1 MKNIE
6 FNLATTPFIESLSRY
21 EEYFGFIMYEN
32 PDNPKQTFDEGDIKN
47 LTIDLLSIAEI
58 DFEEVSVQKI
68 NKEEY
73 GLTDFVRVMINYLG
87 KEWTTSDIYY
97 NKNKLGDFEDYKL
110 IAVINDIL
118 RLSSH
123 SKRFFSVR
131 NDFWNDNDG
140 MKYSYS
146 INLIWTELELMK
158 SLINQLENHDS
169 SIDLLKS
176 KREFYVNTS
185 LNISLN
191 SNVDFENLG
200 FQFSSTIPQK
210 KFVQN
215 TVINL
220 DSFTLN
226 NFDES
231 LKRSGIEPFYL
242 WLEDKQNY
250 NFICDT
256 LAKYLTNKTTDI
268 TQNDRNITVFF
279 EERESLIIPRFIKK
293 ENHNLP
299 NTIGIVESLN
309 SLLQFYNST
318 KRIYFYCLD
327 YRAKEHANSYFI
339 CDLEVGNQI
348 VELIKKKHGLIG
360 ENFYRPD
367 VHLNL
372 YLVYENEEIKVGINN
387 EPIKKLLGVDVPSGQ
402 KWEDLL
408 VHFLLLDDHRKMPN
422 SAWNKKSKQLIEDIG
437 EDEFINLGVTWI
449 SRCIENATIN
459 HRNIQLGL
467 ARSHEVI
474 TESLIGKIHPNQG
487 HPKWLVDVYGD
498 KIKAGSFFIT
508 KAQVMNNSSN
518 YFYYSLGGRIL
529 RGFLHCATLVNKKD
543 ILFLVDRFA
552 VTNPNECAD
561 AIHIYTQL
569 PPNEGVP
576 RLTRLRSKIKKKN
589 IQTRIET
596 ALKKIGEKLKLT
608 PDQVEEFSLSDYDL
622 NKNHELI
629 SDLGDFKAIFKI
641 DTYKKTSLTWIDTK
655 GKIQVSI
662 PAKVKNEYANDLKE
676 LKAAIKEIEAQLP
689 IQKDRI
695 EGFYLKNR
703 SWTYDEWLP
712 LYINHSLMGVIGKQ
726 LIWHFYDETHKN
738 QGIWND
744 GQFVDVNEKPIDWL
758 NEKTQVQL
766 WHPIGFNADYIL
778 SWRTYLQKNEITQ
791 PFKQAFREVYIL
803 TDAELNTH
811 SYSNRFAG
819 HILNREHFGALCK
832 ARNWTPN
839 AMASGMPTKRVA
851 AWNIMVEY
859 WVNEVWL
866 GQHSSFYGS
875 AHLTTDQVRFYRNK
889 QQINMDDVPAIIFSE
904 LMRDIDLFVGVT
916 SIANDPN
923 WQDRGDNNTRN
934 YWVNYAFGDLSESSK
949 IREQALKNF
958 IPKLKIA
965 SKCSFEGKFL
975 KVQGKIR
982 NYKIHLGSGN
992 ILMEPNDQYLCIVPD
1007 ASKNNYTNK
1016 LYLPFEGDNMLSIIV
1031 SKATLLA
1038 DDDKI
1043 TDETILRQIKI

>member
-6 FNLATTPFIESLSRY
+6 FNLATTPFIQSLSKY
-21 EEYFGFIMYEN
+21 EEYFTHYTYSN
-32 PDNPKQTFDEGDIKN
+32 PDDLNQKFDTNDIIN
-47 LTIDLLSIAEI
+47 LTKDFLTVAEI
-58 DFEEVSVQKI
+58 DFEDVSIEKTEK
-68 NKEEY
+68 KEN
-73 GLTDFVRVMINYLG
+73 GLSDCVRVTIICLG
-87 KEWTTSDIYY
+87 KAWTTYDMNFNENSFSF
-97 NKNKLGDFEDYKL
+97 FENDSYKL
-110 IAVINDIL
+110 YYLINSIL
-118 RLSSH
+118 YKKASP
-123 SKRFFSVR
+123 KRFFLIA
-131 NDFWNDNDG
+131 NQFWGEDG
-140 MKYSYS
+140 DLYAYSSKIAFANIEFMKKVLHKLKIGDYA
-146 INLIWTELELMK
+146 T
-158 SLINQLENHDS
+158 
-169 SIDLLKS
+169 DLLNS
-176 KREFYVNTS
+176 KRTFYVNKYFDFS
-185 LNISLN
+185 LISEKEDERLIATRFSPINPNDTFEKNIVLN
-191 SNVDFENLG
+191 VE
-200 FQFSSTIPQK
+200 T
-210 KFVQN
+210 
-215 TVINL
+215 
-220 DSFTLN
+220 FTLN
-226 NFDES
+226 DFDES
-231 LKRSGIEPFYL
+231 LKRSDIEPFYL
-242 WLEDKQNY
+242 WIEDKQNY

-256 LAKYLTNKTTDI
+256 LAKYLTNKTVDI
-268 TQNDRNITVFF
+268 TQNDRNTTIYF
-279 EERESLIIPRFIKK
+279 EDKESLTIPRFIKK
-293 ENHNLP
+293 ENNNLP

-348 VELIKKKHGLIG
+348 FELIKKKHGLIG
-360 ENFYRPD
+360 DNFYRPD

-467 ARSHEVI
+467 AHEVI

-561 AIHIYTQL
+561 VIHVYTQL

-596 ALKKIGEKLKLT
+596 ALKKIGEKLNLT

-641 DTYKKTSLTWIDTK
+641 DTYKKTSLNWIDSK

-703 SWTYDEWLP
+703 SWTYNEWLP

-738 QGIWND
+738 QGIWKD
-744 GQFVDVNEKPIDWL
+744 GQFVDVNENPIDWL

>member
-6 FNLATTPFIESLSRY
+6 FNLATTPFIESLSKY

-58 DFEEVSVQKI
+58 DCEEISVQKI
-68 NKEEY
+68 DKEEEY
-73 GLTDFVRVMINYLG
+73 GLTDFVRVTINCLE
-87 KEWTTSDIYY
+87 KIWTTSDIYY
-97 NKNKLGDFEDYKL
+97 NKNKLGDFQDYKL

-118 RLSSH
+118 QLASH

-131 NDFWNDNDG
+131 NDIWNDNDG
-140 MKYSYS
+140 MKYSYCL
-146 INLIWTELELMK
+146 NLIWTELELMK

-191 SNVDFENLG
+191 SSVDFENLG
-200 FQFSSTIPQK
+200 FQLYSTIPQK
-210 KFVQN
+210 KFVQK
-215 TVINL
+215 TVINS
-220 DSFTLN
+220 DSFTLDD
-226 NFDES
+226 FDKS

-242 WLEDKQNY
+242 WMEDKQNY

-256 LAKYLTNKTTDI
+256 LAKYLTNKTVDI
-268 TQNDRNITVFF
+268 TQNERSITVFF
-279 EERESLIIPRFIKK
+279 EDRESLIIPRFIKK

-299 NTIGIVESLN
+299 NTIGIVASLN

-318 KRIYFYCLD
+318 TRIYFYCFD
-327 YRAKEHANSYFI
+327 YREKEHANSYFI

-348 VELIKKKHGLIG
+348 VELLKVHSGLIDAD
-360 ENFYRPD
+360 FSRLD
-367 VHLNL
+367 L
-372 YLVYENEEIKVGINN
+372 YLVYENEEISIGVSN
-387 EPIKKLLGVDVPSGQ
+387 ESKKKLLGVDVPNGQ
-402 KWEDLL
+402 KWEDLFTL
-408 VHFLLLDDHRKMPN
+408 FLTLDSHKSMPGTK
-422 SAWNKKSKQLIEDIG
+422 WYKSLSELITLIG
-437 EDEFINLGVTWI
+437 EEEYVNVIIKWLQKLLEKKHQELPDYWRTRSIEESGWVIVTNP
-449 SRCIENATIN
+449 IENNLKEA
-459 HRNIQLGL
+459 
-467 ARSHEVI
+467 SSPEWV
-474 TESLIGKIHPNQG
+474 K
-487 HPKWLVDVYGD
+487 KVYGENYSY
-498 KIKAGSFFIT
+498 GS
-508 KAQVMNNSSN
+508 NNAIYSRN
-518 YFYYSLGGRIL
+518 GFYFYYTLGGRIL
-529 RGFLHCATLVNKKD
+529 RGIIHSTAVINNKLLLAFID
-543 ILFLVDRFA
+543 EFA
-552 VTNPNECAD
+552 VKNPNECAD
-561 AIHIYTQL
+561 VIHVYTQL
-569 PPNEGVP
+569 PTNEGVP
-576 RLTRLRSKIKKKN
+576 RLTRLRSKIRKKN

-641 DTYKKTSLTWIDTK
+641 DTYKKTSLNWIDSK

-712 LYINHSLMGVIGKQ
+712 LYISHSLMGVIGKQ
-726 LIWHFYDETHKN
+726 LIWHFHDETRKN
-738 QGIWND
+738 QGIWKE
-744 GQFVDVNEKPIDWL
+744 GQFVDVNENPIDWL

-875 AHLTTDQVRFYRNK
+875 AHLTTDQVRFYHNK

-934 YWVNYAFGDLSESSK
+934 YWANYAFGALSESSK

-975 KVQGKIR
+975 KVHGKIR

-1007 ASKNNYTNK
+1007 TSKNNYTNK